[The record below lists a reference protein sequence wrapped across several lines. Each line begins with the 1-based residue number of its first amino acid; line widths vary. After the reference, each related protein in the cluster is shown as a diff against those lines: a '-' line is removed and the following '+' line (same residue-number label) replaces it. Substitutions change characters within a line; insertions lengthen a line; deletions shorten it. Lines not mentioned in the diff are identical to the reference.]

1 MKIGV
6 LALQGDVREH
16 LTILSAIGVEAR
28 EVRSGDELDEVD
40 ALVFPGGESTTIGR
54 LATVYGLLDPLR
66 ARLESGMPALGTC
79 AGLILLASSTV
90 GAEQPQLGALDVMVR
105 RNAFGRQ
112 VDSFEQDLSIEGWS
126 RPLHAVFIRAPWIE
140 KVGSDVAVLAAVL
153 DPHDGA
159 ARPVF
164 VRQGRILAT
173 SFHPEL
179 TGDTRVHR
187 MLVESIPPSE
197 ER

>member
-1 MKIGV
+1 VKIGV

-16 LTILSAIGVEAR
+16 LTILSAIGVEAL

-40 ALVFPGGESTTIGR
+40 ALVLPGGESTTIGR
-54 LATVYGLLDPLR
+54 LATVYGLIDPLR

-112 VDSFEQDLSIEGWS
+112 VDSFEQDLSIEAWS

-140 KVGSDVAVLAAVL
+140 KVGSEVEVLAAVL
-153 DPHDGA
+153 DPHDGT

-164 VRQGRILAT
+164 VRQGRIMAT

>member
-1 MKIGV
+1 VKIGV

-16 LTILSAIGVEAR
+16 LTILSAIGVEAL

-40 ALVFPGGESTTIGR
+40 ALVLPGGESTTIGR
-54 LATVYGLLDPLR
+54 LATVYGLIDPLR

-112 VDSFEQDLSIEGWS
+112 VDSFEQDLSIEAWS

-140 KVGSDVAVLAAVL
+140 KVGSEVEVLAAVL
-153 DPHDGA
+153 DPHDGT

-164 VRQGRILAT
+164 VRQGQIMAT